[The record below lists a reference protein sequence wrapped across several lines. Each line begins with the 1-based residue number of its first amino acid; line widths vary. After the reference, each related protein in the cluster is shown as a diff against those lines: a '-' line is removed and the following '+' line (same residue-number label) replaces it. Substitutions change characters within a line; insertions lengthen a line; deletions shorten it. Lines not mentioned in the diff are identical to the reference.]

1 MSSALIRH
9 FCCLAPS
16 GALAMLML
24 AQFTACGAKTPAAS
38 VVPASKESARPVHW
52 GYESSE
58 GSPDKW
64 GTLSPA
70 YAACGNGKSQSPIDL
85 VGGSSEGAPSLIF
98 DYGKTGLKIAH
109 NAHVIDLVDNGHTLQ
124 VTVDEGSTLI
134 TQRDEYKL
142 VQFHFH
148 TPSEHLV
155 DGRSYPM
162 EAHFVHQSASGAFA
176 VVSVLF
182 EEGAAN
188 ANLEQL
194 IAHFPASK
202 GEMRHAPEVVLELA
216 AHLPA
221 DRSVYQYLGSF
232 TTPPC
237 TEDVEWSVMR
247 QPLMASREQLAA
259 FAARLA
265 PNNRPVQPLNGRRLG
280 LGQITPK

>member
-1 MSSALIRH
+1 
-9 FCCLAPS
+9 
-16 GALAMLML
+16 ML
-24 AQFTACGAKTPAAS
+24 AQFTACGGKTPASS
-38 VVPASKESARPVHW
+38 VAPARKESARPVHW

-58 GSPDKW
+58 GAPAEW
-64 GTLSPA
+64 GALSPS
-70 YAACGNGKSQSPIDL
+70 YAACGNGKNQSPIDL
-85 VGGSSEGAPSLIF
+85 VSGSSDGAPSLIF
-98 DYGKTGLKIAH
+98 DYRKTGLKIAH

-155 DGRSYPM
+155 GGRSYPM
-162 EAHFVHQSASGAFA
+162 EAHFVHQSASGTFA

-194 IAHFPASK
+194 IAHFPAAK
-202 GEMRHAPEVVLELA
+202 GETRHAPEVVLELA
-216 AHLPA
+216 AHLPT

-247 QPLMASREQLAA
+247 QPLTASREQLEA

-280 LGQITPK
+280 LGQFTPK